1 MSTILKVT
9 VTSQPAT
16 IEIEWQGDVRLTR
29 RHVHLGRARVFVA
42 GRTETLQ
49 GWDFHSGP
57 SPEGHKTY
65 KFALARTPGGAGYEP
80 RPEEVIA
87 LELHVGNPPEP
98 VIAGAVVEG
107 EDCVCEKL
115 VAEAINF
122 TGAQIEG
129 DIQSVG
135 QAVQDVNQGV
145 QTAGA
150 GVQTSSADLKASYD
164 KAMNWLT
171 GFPFQ
176 VSDGLT
182 GGPSTLGAAASA
194 SAVVDRELRA
204 VLGRVPG
211 IGGVAATVS
220 ALDRSF
226 QAVVVDGAQTWAWR
240 PQSYAVLSDIGA
252 GVTGRQASL
261 ATFAGTVVDE
271 ILPLVAGLRPLFPE
285 NAVNPDEIDAAR
297 AILTGS
303 LPAFVS
309 EVGTDGGPRIARA
322 RSLLTDGATQ
332 LQVLGMLLGA
342 LGQPPA
348 GIDLS
353 NPLKWPA
360 PPGGAAAYIFDPLDP
375 STWWPPSE
383 DYVVTVDDE
392 QNLTNYRIGFD
403 RVGLLVTQFAT
414 VYVHGQTGDRGML
427 IVILQRALD
436 ASAEAAQ
443 AVFDA
448 LDSVN
453 LGEDE
458 RQVIVAN
465 AATGLTV
472 EDAVSWAAT
481 FPTDEAAPLLQG
493 GGKLGARSV
502 LSRTQA
508 LSAAITAVQGLG
520 DPVGLQH
527 PRVVFAL
534 KLLQDAFT
542 DIETAAGPLT

>member
-9 VTSQPAT
+9 VNSQPAT
-16 IEIEWQGDVRLTR
+16 IEIEWQGDIRLTR
-29 RHVHLGRARVFVA
+29 RHVHIDRARVFVE
-42 GRTETLQ
+42 GRTETLE
-49 GWDFHSGP
+49 GWDFDRGP
-57 SPEGHKTY
+57 SPGGHKTY
-65 KFALARTPGGAGYEP
+65 TLALARAQGGAGYQP

-87 LELHVGNPPEP
+87 LELHVGDPPERL
-98 VIAGAVVEG
+98 IAGAVVDG
-107 EDCVCEKL
+107 EDCECEKL
-115 VAEAINF
+115 VADAINSS
-122 TGAQIEG
+122 GEQIESE
-129 DIQSVG
+129 IQSVS

-150 GVQTSSADLKASYD
+150 GVQQSYNDFKAGYD
-164 KAMNWLT
+164 KAMKLLT

-176 VSDGLT
+176 VSDGLA
-182 GGPSTLGAAASA
+182 GGPSTAGAAVSA
-194 SAVVDRELRA
+194 SAVIDRQLRA

-226 QAVVVDGAQTWAWR
+226 QAVIVDGAQAWTWR
-240 PQSYAVLSDIGA
+240 PQSYAVQSDIGA

-271 ILPLVAGLRPLFPE
+271 ILPLIAGLRPLVPE

-303 LPAFVS
+303 LPAFVT

-322 RSLLTDGATQ
+322 RGLLTDTATQ
-332 LQVLGMLLGA
+332 LEVLGMLLGA
-342 LGQPPA
+342 LGQPPP
-348 GIDLS
+348 GTDLS
-353 NPLKWPA
+353 NPLNWPA
-360 PPGGAAAYIFDPLDP
+360 PPGGPAGYQFVPLDP

-403 RVGLLVTQFAT
+403 RAGVLVTQFAT
-414 VYVHGQTGDRGML
+414 VYAGGQTGDRGML

-436 ASAEAAQ
+436 ASGEAAQ

-458 RQVIVAN
+458 RRVIVAD

-472 EDAVSWAAT
+472 EDAVSWAAM
-481 FPTDEAAPLLQG
+481 FPTDEAAPLLQD

-508 LSAAITAVQGLG
+508 ISAAITAVQGLAN
-520 DPVGLQH
+520 PPGLQH

-534 KLLQDAFT
+534 QLLQDAFT
-542 DIETAAGPLT
+542 DVVTAARPLT